1 MLIQNKNHVEDYGGD
16 YCNDLEELIPEFDST
31 SWFGHYSYQFD
42 HFDCGSFADI
52 THVRT
57 NTIMVGKNK
66 IKITIKDP
74 TRPRARVV

>member
-31 SWFGHYSYQFD
+31 SWFGHSYQFD
-42 HFDCGSFADI
+42 HFHCGSFADI

-57 NTIMVGKNK
+57 NTIMVNKNK
-66 IKITIKDP
+66 IKIQSKI
-74 TRPRARVV
+74 PRARVV